1 MFGVRGSG
9 LTLAL
14 VGWLWADILL
24 GLFVLFLAAANG
36 APTLAAVPQQSGIDP
51 NKLAMTKDI
60 NGPVLIGADPVA
72 ALAERERLFVEV
84 QRDMALHDAAGRKAA
99 LVLVFATNESP
110 DKGDKIAE
118 AVAGTL
124 NKSNF
129 DGCAL
134 DKAAGPS
141 TKCIVR
147 TFHELAPLDRG
158 TSVTIEV
165 YFYE

>member
-1 MFGVRGSG
+1 
-9 LTLAL
+9 
-14 VGWLWADILL
+14 
-24 GLFVLFLAAANG
+24 
-36 APTLAAVPQQSGIDP
+36 
-51 NKLAMTKDI
+51 MTKDI

-72 ALAERERLFVEV
+72 ALAEQERLFVEV